1 MQGTFSK
8 LFIVMY
14 VVTEVVTSNEY
25 LAILQCQKLIEKDMK
40 KKFQELRQ
48 KKKKRTI
55 VNSSKAQI
63 LRLLTSNSKMH

>member
-1 MQGTFSK
+1 MQGTFRR